1 MSAEQ
6 NGGEL
11 TQLSLGL
18 VGPAQS
24 DHLYHFTGRNGAR
37 PSWVPPQIQQMTAQ
51 ARLDGI
57 LREERFLA
65 FAPFGAAMSCVCFS
79 ESPPDHLG
87 HLIRTGRFEPW
98 GVVTSRASLLG
109 IGGGSVAY
117 VPDDVHA
124 SFSEAGLGHWAVRT
138 GSGSVWMHEREWRL
152 PSPDGARGIGGLA
165 AILVGDVSWRPSPVV
180 TGWED
185 GSTGEPLPGPEG
197 NPYAQPVWELPR
209 LWRVSQ
215 IWVWDAA
222 SGSPERYEPGVL
234 R

>member
-1 MSAEQ
+1 M
-6 NGGEL
+6 

-51 ARLDGI
+51 GRLDGI
-57 LREERFLA
+57 LRDERFLA
-65 FAPFGAAMSCVCFS
+65 FAPFGASTACVCFS

-117 VPDDVHA
+117 VPDDVYA
-124 SFSEAGLGHWAVRT
+124 SFSASGLGHWAVRT

-152 PSPDGARGIGGLA
+152 PQGIVVNRIG
-165 AILVGDVSWRPSPVV
+165 PSIV
-180 TGWED
+180 TV
-185 GSTGEPLPGPEG
+185 GPELADPFPSAG
-197 NPYAQPVWELPR
+197 SERTNRIPGVEFPVWGIPQGQTLPTRGERSLASLIVPVAMMKYWLNR
-209 LWRVSQ
+209 LDDGTS
-215 IWVWDAA
+215 
-222 SGSPERYEPGVL
+222 L
-234 R
+234 